1 MRRVFLVEKTIVS
14 HVLFQSFAP
23 SSQPRLKMALDVST
37 SSSSSFPPS
46 GVISAAATTAVDL
59 VRSPPGI
66 SNPPSET
73 EHLCACAQTDGD
85 GFLTVDISDALSE
98 RDWVKFTVHTK
109 TSMTQFA
116 KAEFSVIRLHE
127 EFIW

>member
-1 MRRVFLVEKTIVS
+1 MESSITKPCRS
-14 HVLFQSFAP
+14 HALP
-23 SSQPRLKMALDVST
+23 SLK
-37 SSSSSFPPS
+37 
-46 GVISAAATTAVDL
+46 
-59 VRSPPGI
+59 
-66 SNPPSET
+66 
-73 EHLCACAQTDGD
+73 QTDGD

-127 EFIW
+127 EFMW